1 LAISSG
7 ATITE
12 PADKSLL
19 PEAALD
25 SWRQWDANLNSRPVI
40 LGPLDGGLSNR
51 SYLVDSPG
59 QKMVL
64 RINGSS
70 SALPGASRSDEV
82 RIWQA
87 ASRQG
92 IAPRI
97 IFADEEI
104 GLLVS
109 EYIDSA
115 VPSKPPFK
123 AALVSQALELL
134 TQCHQLDL
142 ATPAINYAGHIEH
155 YWRIIE
161 SRGNLHNPLLEQQ
174 RKPMQR
180 VLEDLHNHGGE
191 TGLCHHDPVVA
202 NFVGDDDRLLLIDWE
217 YASRGLL
224 VMDFAAFAVEW
235 NIDDATIL
243 AQTDVGAKP
252 LDMAKSLYGYL
263 CQLWLELAP

>member
-1 LAISSG
+1 LQ
-7 ATITE
+7 
-12 PADKSLL
+12 

-25 SWRQWDANLNSRPVI
+25 SWRQWDANLHNRPVI

-51 SYLVDSPG
+51 SYLVDSSG

-64 RINGSS
+64 RINGSD

-82 RIWQA
+82 HIWQA
-87 ASRQG
+87 ASQRG
-92 IAPRI
+92 IAPRL
-97 IFADEEI
+97 IFTDEQN

-109 EYIDSA
+109 EYIDST

-123 AALVSQALELL
+123 TALVSRALELL
-134 TQCHQLDL
+134 KQCHQLDL
-142 ATPAINYAGHIEH
+142 DTPAINYAGHIAH

-161 SRGNLHNPLLEQQ
+161 SRDNINNPLLEQQ
-174 RKPMQR
+174 RKPMQW
-180 VLEDLHNHGGE
+180 VLEELHEHGGE
-191 TGLCHHDPVVA
+191 TGLCHHDPLIA
-202 NFVGDDDRLLLIDWE
+202 NFVGNDDRLLLIDWE
-217 YASRGLL
+217 YASRGLV

-235 NIDDATIL
+235 KIDDATIVG
-243 AQTDVGAKP
+243 QTGVEPKS